1 MCDEARIGYEKQS
14 LKFNDVLTG
23 VSQAHWMGSK
33 VRCAAPHAA
42 APKSFCIL

>member
-33 VRCAAPHAA
+33 VLLQL
-42 APKSFCIL
+42 PKFLYFGRIE